1 MKNLNLKIITLLIIT
16 LANFQI
22 STLFAQVPQAFK
34 YQAVANYSNGQAIS
48 NQEVG
53 FQISLLQG
61 SETGTS
67 VYTEIHTIMTN
78 EQGLVNINIGRGNS
92 SDNFT
97 TIDWSN
103 GPYFIKVEMDTTGGS
118 NYKLMGISELM
129 SVPFAKYA
137 EFAGTVG
144 SGTQGVQPTACFSA
158 NVDSLFTGMILQLDA
173 SCSENAETYE
183 WLFGDMTSAK
193 GKIVTHTIPS
203 NFKGTD
209 YTVLLKVK
217 SIDGKSSEFIFKAL
231 PVLSEYLYYCNVC
244 DVKYN
249 LSGTDYSISIDMC
262 GTKSEITSAM
272 DSYIATYPSTSN
284 ASYVCNKNLYEETCT
299 KCYYINNLD
308 TISSVEECGSSN
320 EINDYIKNWANYET
334 AYGYKTFCISNG
346 DTITYDC
353 YTCVWEL
360 IADTTQK
367 SIFDFCGSVFDLQV
381 IYDAYSQYP
390 DYTINCTKNNSK
402 SKSTSKS
409 QTDIIDK
416 LKADLLKKQ
425 KENIEAIK
433 E

>member
-1 MKNLNLKIITLLIIT
+1 MKKLNLKIITLLIIT
-16 LANFQI
+16 LTNFQI
-22 STLFAQVPQAFK
+22 SKLFAQVPQAFK
-34 YQAVANYSNGQAIS
+34 YQAVANYSDGQAIS

-61 SETGTS
+61 SETGSS
-67 VYTEIHTIMTN
+67 VYTETHTITTN

-92 SDNFT
+92 TDNFT

-118 NYKLMGISELM
+118 NYKLMGVSELM

-144 SGTQGVQPTACFSA
+144 NGTQGVQPTACFTS

-173 SCSENAETYE
+173 SCSENAESYE
-183 WLFGDMTSAK
+183 WLFGDMTSAN
-193 GKIVTHTIPS
+193 GKIVTHTIPTD
-203 NFKGTD
+203 FRGTD

-217 SIDGKSSEFIFKAL
+217 SIDGKSSDFIFKAI
-231 PVLSEYLYYCNVC
+231 PVLGEYLYYCTVC
-244 DVKYN
+244 DVTYN
-249 LSGTDYSISIDMC
+249 ISGTDYSYSYDVC
-262 GTKSEITSAM
+262 GTKSEIEEVMEATISSLS
-272 DSYIATYPSTSN
+272 SYNPSYT
-284 ASYVCNKNLYEETCT
+284 CKKNLSDTTCT
-299 KCYYINNLD
+299 TCYYISNID
-308 TISSVEECGSSN
+308 TVRSVEECGDID
-320 EINDYIKNWANYET
+320 EINNFVKNWANYED

-360 IADTTQK
+360 IADSTQN
-367 SIFDFCGSVFDLQV
+367 SIFDFCGSVFDLQE

-390 DYTINCTKNNSK
+390 DYSINCTKNNSK
-402 SKSTSKS
+402 NKSTSKT

-425 KENIEAIK
+425 KENKEAIK